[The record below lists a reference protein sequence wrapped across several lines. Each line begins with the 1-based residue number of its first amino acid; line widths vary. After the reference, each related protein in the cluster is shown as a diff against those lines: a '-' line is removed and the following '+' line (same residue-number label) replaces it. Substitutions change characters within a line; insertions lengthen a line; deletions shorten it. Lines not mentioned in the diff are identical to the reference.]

1 MYSLVRYVQHQ
12 TALQNSSPIGDN
24 VVDNGCCSFRK
35 WNIVYIFPLRSNH
48 LVGGSATYII
58 DLCLKYAFTMQL
70 LECD

>member
-24 VVDNGCCSFRK
+24 VVDNGYCSFRK